1 MKSCPCAQ
9 ERRLAMARF
18 EDYANKYTH
27 IQMERH
33 DGILQMRLHTDGG
46 TLHWGEAHTRS

>member
-1 MKSCPCAQ
+1 
-9 ERRLAMARF
+9 MARF

-33 DGILQMRLHTDGG
+33 DGILQMRLHGRWDVALG
-46 TLHWGEAHTRS
+46 